1 MTLLQVKDIQTNDDI
16 SPSVFSVDKISTQS
30 IAKSCRN
37 EDLFQNNNHSSLSLS
52 WTIGMNYNVPLLN
65 LSINDKTRYFYAAS
79 NVGIIGTGSG
89 KTQTLLQGHIS
100 DIISAAVSHDK
111 QWLVTA
117 ESIPETFLI
126 VWNTYTLKP
135 VKYLTNIHDIG
146 LIRVYISR
154 DGKLISIL
162 TETPNQHIILWRWSN
177 NDVKP
182 IVLPIIPTVCERQS
196 WFTMIEDRSYFCTIG
211 IDSVIFYS
219 NVKIPSK
226 DSDHIKLE
234 IHSDIQQ
241 KLGQHI
247 SPIIFCYM
255 IPGKCEAV
263 IITST
268 GKAVFF
274 EVEYAHITS
283 STGQRQQIMTSS
295 TMIDRN
301 NIPMGSLSTT
311 LSFHSSNL
319 SSSIEQQIYIP
330 EVTIMKRLHDLKCDI
345 TCIEW
350 FNDHIIIGTAQSQV
364 TVFDYNLHFIKQYSS
379 LNIGPIIN
387 ISINESDQNKEEKL
401 INQSWSDRLH
411 TKNQSFE
418 LDEVIC
424 QSNHT
429 IVITQRNFSLI
440 KIVQT
445 IPMGQITDICLSSI
459 LPIIYIGTSI
469 GHLYVWHGEKRTLF
483 LDKFISTSTTIGI
496 SKLALNKKCSHLAI
510 GLDNGLIWLYDA
522 ATYNPINNRPLY
534 NSQSS
539 ITFLQFSPNTIFLAA
554 VSLDTN
560 ITLYV
565 QDEQKS
571 HIYHNHGHCMNHF
584 SNITAI
590 LFTEDRYTKKQR
602 LFSCNSDGYLIEYCI
617 DYQRQYP
624 FIIQSQINLV
634 EYPSYISSLV
644 LYSIDAKTD
653 YLICSINNGRIKF
666 FDINSKKCRHTVQA
680 IDSSFQQIK
689 VWLNNCE
696 DILNRSYLAYRTLNK
711 IGVMQLPGTG
721 HSNEYDMILAH
732 PTGVRL
738 FDVTSCHNLLISCG
752 EKDNCIFIWKFDIIS
767 MEKSLENK
775 TLESNLELKQF
786 QSLFYYI
793 QLQDASNLT
802 IEQVISLPL
811 ITDFIRALGIY
822 ISERQ
827 IQELYDE
834 QCFKK
839 NILDP
844 YKIKI
849 DFYETIRIYYNHFAN
864 NTLQTSIYNILK
876 SVFDVYKSSKNSKIN
891 IHSLIQTLMTDG
903 EKMTL
908 DELHEAFRTLD
919 IFNEQMNTIDTLPNE
934 FDLDG
939 FIHLLSPKMK
949 TDVSSHR
956 TSSLNETF
964 ED

>member
-1 MTLLQVKDIQTNDDI
+1 MALPQVKDIQTKNDI
-16 SPSVFSVDKISTQS
+16 SPSLFSVDKISIQS
-30 IAKSCRN
+30 IAKSHSD
-37 EDLFQNNNHSSLSLS
+37 EDLFPTNNHSSLSLS

-65 LSINDKTRYFYAAS
+65 LSINDKTRYFYAAG
-79 NVGIIGTGSG
+79 NVGMIGTGSG

-100 DIISAAVSHDK
+100 NIVSAAVSHDK

-117 ESIPETFLI
+117 ESIPEIFLI

-135 VKYLTNIHDIG
+135 VKYLTDIHNIGI
-146 LIRVYISR
+146 IRVYISH

-162 TETPNQHIILWRWSN
+162 TEIPNQHIILWRWSN
-177 NDVKP
+177 NDVNP

-196 WFTMIEDRSYFCTIG
+196 WFTMIEDRSYFCTTG
-211 IDSVIFYS
+211 IDSVIFY
-219 NVKIPSK
+219 IPNK
-226 DSDHIKLE
+226 DSDHVKLE
-234 IHSDIQQ
+234 IHSNIQRNI
-241 KLGQHI
+241 GQRI

-263 IITST
+263 IITSN

-274 EVEYAHITS
+274 EVEYAHITT
-283 STGQRQQIMTSS
+283 STGQRQQTMTTS
-295 TMIDRN
+295 TIIDRN
-301 NIPMGSLSTT
+301 NILTSSLSTT
-311 LSFHSSNL
+311 LPFHSSNL
-319 SSSIEQQIYIP
+319 SSSIEEQIYMP
-330 EVTIMKRLHDLKCDI
+330 EVTKMKRLHDLKRDI

-350 FNDHIIIGTAQSQV
+350 FNNHIIIGTAQSQV
-364 TVFDYNLHFIKQYSS
+364 AVFDYNLHFIKQYSS

-387 ISINESDQNKEEKL
+387 IGIYESDHKKEEKL
-401 INQSWSDRLH
+401 TNTPWSGGLH

-424 QSNHT
+424 QSNH
-429 IVITQRNFSLI
+429 VF

-469 GHLYVWHGEKRTLF
+469 GHLYAWHGEERTLF
-483 LDKFISTSTTIGI
+483 LDKFISTSTSIGI
-496 SKLALNKKCSHLAI
+496 SKLALNKKYSHLAI

-539 ITFLQFSPNTIFLAA
+539 IIFLEFSPNTMFLAA
-554 VSLDTN
+554 VSFDTGV
-560 ITLYV
+560 TLYV
-565 QDEQKS
+565 QDEHKS
-571 HIYHNHGHCMNHF
+571 HIYHNHGHCMDQL
-584 SNITAI
+584 STITAI
-590 LFTEDRYTKKQR
+590 LFTEDRFTKKQR
-602 LFSCNSDGYLIEYCI
+602 LFSCNDDGYLIEYCI

-644 LYSIDAKTD
+644 LYSIDTKTD

-666 FDINSKKCRHTVQA
+666 FDINLKKCRHTVQA
-680 IDSSFQQIK
+680 IHSPFQQIK

-696 DILNRSYLAYRTLNK
+696 DILNKSYLAYRTLNK
-711 IGVMQLPGTG
+711 IGVMKLPGTG
-721 HSNEYDMILAH
+721 HPNEYDMILAH
-732 PTGVRL
+732 PTGVHL
-738 FDVTSCHNLLISCG
+738 FDVTSCHNILISCG
-752 EKDNCIFIWKFDIIS
+752 EKDNCIFIWKFDMIS
-767 MEKSLENK
+767 MEKYLENK
-775 TLESNLELKQF
+775 TLESNLELQQF
-786 QSLFYYI
+786 ESLFYHI
-793 QLQDASNLT
+793 QLQDASNLK

-864 NTLQTSIYNILK
+864 NTLQISIHDTLK
-876 SVFDVYKSSKNSKIN
+876 SVFDQYKSSKNSKIN

-908 DELHEAFRTLD
+908 IEVHEAFRTLGV
-919 IFNEQMNTIDTLPNE
+919 FNEQMNTIDTLPNE

-939 FIHLLSPKMK
+939 FIDLLSPKMK
-949 TDVSSHR
+949 IDASSHE